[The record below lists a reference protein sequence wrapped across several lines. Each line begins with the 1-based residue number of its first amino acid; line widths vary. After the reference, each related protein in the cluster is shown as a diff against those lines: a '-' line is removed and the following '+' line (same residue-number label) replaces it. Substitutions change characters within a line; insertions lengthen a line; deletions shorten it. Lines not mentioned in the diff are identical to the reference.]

1 MTGATIVGAGA
12 TPCGRFLDRSLGDS
26 AAAAVEAALADA
38 GITGDEVGAVFVS
51 NGLAGLI
58 EGQECIRG
66 EVYLQETE
74 LEGLP
79 IVNCENACAGGS
91 SALHLACMAIA
102 SGSHKTVVVLGL
114 EKMAHP
120 DKSRPLEALQGA
132 RDVGVPVP
140 ADPRRSVFMDHYAEK
155 ARAHQASSGWTAED
169 LARVVVTSRR
179 NGARNPI
186 AQFREE
192 TTVEKVLA
200 ARMIVDPLTLPM
212 CSPIGDGAA
221 ALVVTGVEG
230 AKRREG
236 VRVLASTIRT
246 ATKSGSVVENAA
258 LAAYEQAGFGP
269 REVDVAEIHDAA
281 ASVLLEELEHLGFA
295 SEGRGHELVRLGDT
309 DLGGRIPVNTSGGL
323 LSRGHPIGATGV
335 LQIVELVE
343 QLRDRAQSRQMQPT
357 PRHAVAQNAGGVL
370 HGDSA
375 VAVVTLL
382 GA

>member
-1 MTGATIVGAGA
+1 MTGAMIVGTGA
-12 TPCGRFLDRSLGDS
+12 TRCGRFLDRSLRD
-26 AAAAVEAALADA
+26 AAAEAVQAALTDADV
-38 GITGDEVGAVFVS
+38 GGDEVEAVFVG

-66 EVYLQETE
+66 EVYLQDTE
-74 LEGLP
+74 LQGLP
-79 IVNCENACAGGS
+79 IVNCENACASGS

-102 SGSHKTVVVLGL
+102 SGSYETVVVLGA
-114 EKMAHP
+114 EKMAHAE
-120 DKSRPLEALQGA
+120 KTRPLEALKGA
-132 RDVGVPVP
+132 RDVSVPVP

-155 ARAHQASSGWTAED
+155 ARAHRARSGWTAED

-179 NGARNPI
+179 HGALNPI

-192 TTVEKVLA
+192 TTVDEVLA

-221 ALVVTGVEG
+221 ALVLTGAAG
-230 AKRREG
+230 AKGREG
-236 VRVLASTIRT
+236 VRVLASAIRT
-246 ATKSGSVVENAA
+246 ATRSGSVVERAA
-258 LAAYEQAGFGP
+258 RAAYEQAGLGA
-269 REVDVAEIHDAA
+269 EDVDVVEIHDAA
-281 ASVLLEELEHLGFA
+281 ASVELEELEHLGFA
-295 SEGRGHELVRLGDT
+295 PEGHGHELVRLGDT
-309 DLGGRIPVNTSGGL
+309 ALGGRIPVNTSGGL

-335 LQIVELVE
+335 LQVAELVE
-343 QLRDRAQSRQMQPT
+343 QLRDRAQSRQVRPT
-357 PRHAVAQNAGGVL
+357 PRHALAQNAGGVL